1 VEEAGRS
8 DRRFVPVTPVT
19 RFEGCSGEAPAPPPS
34 LSVLMSTRLCSRT
47 RRRTHSRSLTMQST
61 AVQQR
66 FHLCR
71 ARCFAWCCALRAARF
86 LCRALGPADAGAGPA
101 PCERIAAEPTAEA
114 LPCGCGCCE
123 KKPRRRA
130 VASAFLSVE
139 RSCNSLNSF
148 CAANVDASSTDHAAA
163 GDRRRA
169 NDAIVLAKSFFW
181 LLGFTDS
188 QLSHGS
194 RVSRLSRGCLAAVSR
209 MLFHEFRGCLAA
221 VSRLSRS

>member
-1 VEEAGRS
+1 MEEAGRS
-8 DRRFVPVTPVT
+8 DRRFVPVTIVT
-19 RFEGCSGEAPAPPPS
+19 RCEGCSGEAPAPPQS
-34 LSVLMSTRLCSRT
+34 LSVLMSTRLCSRLCSRT

-139 RSCNSLNSF
+139 RSCSSLDSF
-148 CAANVDASSTDHAAA
+148 CLFGNDIDASSFI
-163 GDRRRA
+163 DR
-169 NDAIVLAKSFFW
+169 
-181 LLGFTDS
+181 
-188 QLSHGS
+188 
-194 RVSRLSRGCLAAVSR
+194 
-209 MLFHEFRGCLAA
+209 
-221 VSRLSRS
+221 

>member
-1 VEEAGRS
+1 MEEAGRS
-8 DRRFVPVTPVT
+8 DRRFVPVTIVT
-19 RFEGCSGEAPAPPPS
+19 RCEGCSGEAPAPPPS
-34 LSVLMSTRLCSRT
+34 LSVPMSTRLCSRT

-169 NDAIVLAKSFFW
+169 NDAIVLAKSFFPP
-181 LLGFTDS
+181 
-188 QLSHGS
+188 LSMARGDNPNPVFCGDGRTS
-194 RVSRLSRGCLAAVSR
+194 RFLARLDRVSSGYHA
-209 MLFHEFRGCLAA
+209 
-221 VSRLSRS
+221 